1 MNGQLVP
8 QSVPTTDVSTSVRA
22 AWDMA
27 VEKFLRSLR
36 SKRTRDAYG
45 VDLRQWR
52 AWADGLDFEP
62 LAQARRWH
70 VDEWARHMEDEDLRP
85 KTIARKLSAVASFYA
100 YLQAEVE
107 EQGGTMANPTRHVRR
122 PEVGADFSET
132 IALDEDELNAVIEAA
147 RQLGP
152 VEYVAVLL
160 LASTG
165 IRVSELLNARTS
177 DYTIDHRQ
185 PVVFVTRKGGKRAK
199 VRVPP
204 KVAHVLDRFLAGR
217 TEGFLLGVEPVP
229 HWWLYRQTVRA
240 GQAAGLGVE
249 GTPTASRRVT
259 PHVLRATF
267 ATLYLSARSSN
278 LAWLQDAMGHADG
291 RTTRGYDRGAGQ
303 LDRLAAVTDEVAS
316 HIKIREDIE

>member
-1 MNGQLVP
+1 MNGLVP
-8 QSVPTTDVSTSVRA
+8 LAPPSTEVSTAVRT

-27 VEKFLRSLR
+27 VERFLRSRR
-36 SKRTRDAYG
+36 SPRTRNAYES
-45 VDLRQWR
+45 DLRQWR
-52 AWADGLDFEP
+52 TWADETGFEP
-62 LAQARRWH
+62 LTKARRWH

-100 YLQAEVE
+100 YVQAEVE
-107 EQGGTMANPTRHVRR
+107 EQGGSMINPTRHVQR

-132 IALDEDELNAVIEAA
+132 IALDEDELNAVITQA
-147 RQLGP
+147 RLLGE
-152 VEYVAVLL
+152 VEFVAVLL

-185 PVVFVTRKGGKRAK
+185 PVIFVTRKGGKRAK

-204 KVAHVLDRFLAGR
+204 KIAHVLDRFLDGR
-217 TEGFLLGVEPVP
+217 TEGFLLGREQVP
-229 HWWLYRQTVRA
+229 HWWLYRQCVRA
-240 GQAAGLGVE
+240 GQHAGLGIE
-249 GTPTASRRVT
+249 GTPMASRRVT

-267 ATLYLSARSSN
+267 ATLYLGSPKAN
-278 LAWLQDAMGHADG
+278 LAWLQDAMGHADS

-316 HIKIREDIE
+316 HIKIREDDE